1 MRSAHRK
8 KLASDLWRVHE
19 YLTCG
24 DADERAW
31 AIDEAE
37 RLLRDT
43 VNILTALGLNTG
55 TITVHG
61 PPSGFPLPLFP
72 MDMLE
77 VVEAARGGDVDARC
91 QLADCLDCL
100 RSMIERAAESRRRRK
115 PSVPTLIAQAEK
127 SGKPVSSITTPDG
140 VTLHFGAA
148 ESAGNEWD
156 EVLLRHGKH

>member
-1 MRSAHRK
+1 EGRLQSTRRDGRPCPCAAIDQGPPIRDRPDGRKSAVAAGEGREEETAMRSAHRK

-61 PPSGFPLPLFP
+61 PPSGFPLPLF
-72 MDMLE
+72 
-77 VVEAARGGDVDARC
+77 
-91 QLADCLDCL
+91 
-100 RSMIERAAESRRRRK
+100 
-115 PSVPTLIAQAEK
+115 
-127 SGKPVSSITTPDG
+127 
-140 VTLHFGAA
+140 
-148 ESAGNEWD
+148 
-156 EVLLRHGKH
+156 